1 VLVLRL
7 IFGSLMIAACVG
19 LVWLD
24 AWLSQQPA
32 PAAWP
37 APSVNVLGLIWQGG
51 PIVLAVTALVVLGA
65 VELGR
70 LLDRGGY
77 RPITWW
83 AAAMAG
89 LVAVAPW
96 LMPGC
101 FGTDS
106 WSPLGVVLAVGLLGA
121 FLAVMGSGRIE
132 GGAASVA
139 TTFLIMGYTGLLASF
154 VVRIRVD
161 LPGVAGAWAVMYF
174 IGVVKVTDIA
184 AYFVGSAVGRH
195 KLVPRLSPGKT
206 VEGLVGG
213 VLAAAGA
220 SVVLAWMGGIIVPS
234 GVGGW
239 RLGSGEALV
248 FGVVMALA
256 GQLGDLAES
265 LIKRDVAQKDSGRA
279 VPGFGGI
286 LDLVDSP
293 LLAAPLAWWMLHRAW
308 SIAGA
313 SGGP

>member
-1 VLVLRL
+1 MLALRL

-32 PAAWP
+32 PAPWLDRSVHVL
-37 APSVNVLGLIWQGG
+37 APIWQGG

-70 LLDRGGY
+70 LLERGGY

-83 AAAMAG
+83 SAVMAG
-89 LVAVAPW
+89 LVVVTPW
-96 LMPGC
+96 LAPAY

-106 WSPLGVVLAVGLLGA
+106 WSPAGVALAGCLLGA
-121 FLAVMGSGRIE
+121 FLCVMGSGRIE
-132 GGAASVA
+132 GGAGSVA
-139 TTFLIMGYTGLLASF
+139 TTFLITGYTGLLASF
-154 VVRIRVD
+154 VVRLRVD
-161 LPGVAGAWAVMYF
+161 LPGAAGAWAVLYF
-174 IGVVKVTDIA
+174 IAVVKVTDIA

-206 VEGLVGG
+206 IEGLIGG

-220 SVVLAWMGGIIVPS
+220 SVVLAWVGGIIVPS

-239 RLGSGEALV
+239 RLGPTGAVV
-248 FGVVMALA
+248 FGIVMALA

-308 SIAGA
+308 SVAEAG
-313 SGGP
+313 GGP

>member
-1 VLVLRL
+1 
-7 IFGSLMIAACVG
+7 MIGACVG

-24 AWLSQQPA
+24 VWLSGQPA
-32 PAAWP
+32 PDPWP
-37 APSVNVLGLIWQGG
+37 DASVNVVAAIWQGG
-51 PIVLAVTALVVLGA
+51 PIVLAVAALVVLGA

-70 LLDRGGY
+70 LLERGGY

-89 LVAVAPW
+89 LAAVSPW
-96 LMPGC
+96 LAPGC
-101 FGTDS
+101 FGADS
-106 WSPLGVVLAVGLLGA
+106 WPPVAMTLTACLLGA
-121 FLAVMGSGRIE
+121 FLIVMGSGRIE
-132 GGAASVA
+132 GGASSVA
-139 TTFLIMGYTGLLASF
+139 TTFLITAYTGLLASF

-161 LPGVAGAWAVMYF
+161 LPGAAGAWGVMYF
-174 IGVVKVTDIA
+174 IAVVKVTDIA
-184 AYFVGSAVGRH
+184 AYFVGSALGRH

-206 VEGLVGG
+206 TEGLIGG
-213 VLAAAGA
+213 VLAAAGT
-220 SVVLAWMGGIIVPS
+220 SVVLAWTGGIIGLG

-239 RLGSGEALV
+239 WLGPGEALV
-248 FGVVMALA
+248 FGVAMAFA

-308 SIAGA
+308 CAVGAG
-313 SGGP
+313 GGP